1 VAGARS
7 DTASARVLLAEGL
20 AILSV
25 PALLGGL
32 ADEVGLRLAHLM
44 LPGLAAAALLCLAV
58 AGALRRR
65 ALTLAG

>member
-1 VAGARS
+1 MAGARS

-44 LPGLAAAALLCLAV
+44 LPGLAAALLCLAV